1 MAIVDASESAPSP
14 WPRRLMVAGGGL
26 LSLGL
31 LLLFIA
37 ASALQADLTL
47 EGIAEDISLD
57 DTTTL
62 TLATGC
68 WNVYAVGG
76 DDASLSLEIDGPIRE
91 GTTARPSL
99 EAITLEP
106 CNDGEPNSFPLNS
119 GGSEGSLA
127 GGGFRI
133 NETGTYTMSARCS
146 GDACPDSVHILT
158 VPMINAALATEPLL
172 ISAFAVCGLS
182 VLLLPVGVVLQFM
195 EQRSA
200 SGRVMMVHPDSTAGS
215 TSYPEWDK
223 GAPSDATHASQQEV
237 PVGPLDKMLTTDQV
251 FLLAHGGLDMGP
263 AQPEVPSPFPTMS
276 TPDAR
281 PAPIESQPAPEETA
295 PTGGD
300 WAAWD
305 EG

>member
-1 MAIVDASESAPSP
+1 MPSAATTS
-14 WPRRLMVAGGGL
+14 V
-26 LSLGL
+26 SLG
-31 LLLFIA
+31 
-37 ASALQADLTL
+37 
-47 EGIAEDISLD
+47 
-57 DTTTL
+57 
-62 TLATGC
+62 
-68 WNVYAVGG
+68 
-76 DDASLSLEIDGPIRE
+76 IDGPIRE

-106 CNDGEPNSFPLNS
+106 CNDGEPNSFPLDS
-119 GGSEGSLA
+119 GGSEGYLA

-133 NETGTYTMSARCS
+133 NETGIYTMSATCS
-146 GDACPDSVHILT
+146 GEACPDSVHILT

-215 TSYPEWDK
+215 TSYPEWDT
-223 GAPSDATHASQQEV
+223 GAPTDATHASRQEV

-281 PAPIESQPAPEETA
+281 PASIESHQLRRRLRLLVAIGAHGTMADHGTPS
-295 PTGGD
+295 
-300 WAAWD
+300 
-305 EG
+305 